1 MAASAQL
8 LPSAHSKPGD
18 PVEPVNPLD
27 LDGLTDID
35 SGLDGASSGEF
46 SEAPLTSEP
55 PLADSA
61 PLTSEPPLAT
71 ELPLTSEPTAAC
83 TGAGMECMEV

>member
-1 MAASAQL
+1 MAATAQL

-18 PVEPVNPLD
+18 PFEPLNPLD

-46 SEAPLTSEP
+46 SELPLTSEP

-71 ELPLTSEPTAAC
+71 ELPLTSEPAA
-83 TGAGMECMEV
+83 TSMGAGVEGTEV